1 MEKNLKEYIYMKHD
15 NDYIYICMN
24 IYMNHF
30 DIYPKLIQHCISTI
44 HRFKKGKERMKERT
58 AVNL

>member
-1 MEKNLKEYIYMKHD
+1 MIMIIYT
-15 NDYIYICMN
+15 YMN

-30 DIYPKLIQHCISTI
+30 DIYPKLIQQCKSTM
-44 HRFKKGKERMKERT
+44 HQFKKGKERMRERT

>member
-1 MEKNLKEYIYMKHD
+1 MKHD
-15 NDYIYICMN
+15 NDYIYIYMN

-30 DIYPKLIQHCISTI
+30 DIYPKLIQHCKSTM
-44 HRFKKGKERMKERT
+44 HQFKKGKERMRERT